1 MNKYDLIIKI
11 VKDNLDPLNL
21 NDEHLTIAEL
31 KSIAWKGSVKTVD
44 INTAL
49 ISPKLF
55 KKIKPSHTN
64 PFVNTIGAS
73 YQEDWVYTP
82 GFWLYLS
89 KSAGLKNAEPLV
101 ISWASDNF
109 TTLFPDQGLL
119 KTFDLIPKQAGEQTL
134 WHDLS
139 RPVYDVVMNKPIS
152 QYDFPNHT
160 EAYVKIRPEYLKD
173 YVLLRKKSAVQVFT
187 IKTDLPIDETLT
199 QLLNGKDHFV
209 GESGPYEIRLRKLFH
224 KGGTVHLEINGF
236 RLLYDP
242 ESAKTDTAPLVTGHS
257 WKGIDGL
264 VDGWRARHEMPGE
277 VVYVSDDVL
286 AKYESEDDYEVHPE
300 FGSVSYLGQW
310 SISHCERVGRNGIKI
325 ELKKLYQGTPYE
337 VIDYWNKFSIDPSE
351 IKPGE
356 NIDEKSRRLIRKYFL
371 FGQVIAKLINRA
383 CNFDFTAVQIISLDE
398 QDIDYTGWTE
408 FPDYH
413 RVSCH
418 VPFRGFSRD
427 QFMLRCKS
435 LYQLLGENLQE
446 ARIRKAIT
454 TLGFP
459 ELELTSFR
467 GLKLLELLLK
477 YFSVARDSGLDIA
490 KDRAEI
496 VERTLELKDYF
507 PLAELSALVTIRNL
521 GSHKGGDIKT
531 KLQSPL
537 KALGIEPNGISGSYA
552 YACDEVYD
560 RLINL
565 FSNLN
570 LWLVNL

>member
-1 MNKYDLIIKI
+1 MNKNDLILKI
-11 VKDNLDPLNL
+11 VKDNLDPLDFNE
-21 NDEHLTIAEL
+21 EHLTIAEL
-31 KSIAWKGSVKTVD
+31 KSTEWKGSVKTVD

-55 KKIKPSHTN
+55 DKIKPSYTN
-64 PFVNTIGAS
+64 PFVNTTGAS
-73 YQEDWVYTP
+73 SQEDWAYTP
-82 GFWLYLS
+82 CFWLYLS
-89 KSAGLKNAEPLV
+89 KAAGLKNAEPLV

-109 TTLFPDQGLL
+109 TTLLPDQGLL
-119 KTFDLIPKQAGEQTL
+119 KTFDLIPWPAGEQTL

-139 RPVYDVVMNKPIS
+139 RPVYDVVMNKLKS
-152 QYDFPNHT
+152 QYDFPKHT

-173 YVLLRKKSAVQVFT
+173 YVLLRKKSAIQVFT
-187 IKTDLPIDETLT
+187 VKTDLPTDETIT

-209 GESGPYEIRLRKLFH
+209 GESGPYEVRLRKLFH
-224 KGGTVHLEINGF
+224 KEGVVHLEINGF

-242 ESAKTDTAPLVTGHS
+242 ESAKTETGPLVIGHS

-264 VDGWRARHEMPGE
+264 VDSWRARHEMLGE

-286 AKYESEDDYEVHPE
+286 AKYEVEDDYEVHPE

-325 ELKKLYQGTPYE
+325 ELKKLYEGTPYE
-337 VIDYWNKFSIDPSE
+337 VIDYWNKFSIDRSE

-371 FGQVIAKLINRA
+371 FGRVVAGLINRA
-383 CNFDFTAVQIISLDE
+383 CNFNYTAIQIISLDE
-398 QDIDYTGWTE
+398 ENIDYTGWTE
-408 FPDYH
+408 FSEYYQI
-413 RVSCH
+413 SCH
-418 VPFRGFSRD
+418 VPVRGFSRD

-459 ELELTSFR
+459 ESELRGFR
-467 GLKLLELLLK
+467 GLKLLELVIK
-477 YFSVARDSGLDIA
+477 YFSVAHDSGLNIA

-496 VERTLELKDYF
+496 VERTLELRDFF
-507 PLAELSALVTIRNL
+507 PLADLSALVTIRNL
-521 GSHKGGDIKT
+521 GSHKGHDIKT
-531 KLQSPL
+531 KLQAPL
-537 KALGIEPNGISGSYA
+537 KALGIEPNGISSSYA

-565 FSNLN
+565 FSDLN
-570 LWLVNL
+570 HWLVDL